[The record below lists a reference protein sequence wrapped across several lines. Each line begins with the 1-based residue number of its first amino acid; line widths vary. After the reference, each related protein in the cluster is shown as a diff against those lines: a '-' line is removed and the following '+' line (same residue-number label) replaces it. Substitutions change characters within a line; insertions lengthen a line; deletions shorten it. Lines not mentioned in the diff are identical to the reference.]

1 MTRNAPASLSGPTGR
16 RDAAADRP
24 IGPLRRA
31 LASVAGQI
39 LILFFIATIA
49 PLVASVQYARD
60 QEVAAEGRA
69 LESAA
74 SAARIAASEV
84 AAAVDSAQQ
93 LSRTLARYPLFWD
106 GTDADRDQILRAL
119 TYPPLNALTY
129 FTPDSQSHGSSNYQ
143 PGTARPSAPDRP
155 FVREAL
161 ATGRL
166 TVVSDPQPSPDNNP
180 TLPLVVPVQPEGAAG
195 PIGYLLAELK
205 LGPLPVVWTEEQ
217 LPVGSSVVLLDGQD
231 GRVLAGR
238 DVGGFNDTILGPYQL
253 ARVGARQPPLYQAGA
268 APRGGKGV
276 RGGFTRGDGQ
286 EFLRGWDE
294 VNRTPWVVAVDLPS
308 APVLGPIRAE
318 RNRRV
323 MLSAI
328 ITAASFLLVFL
339 LWRALATRRQA
350 LMIAAGRWAH
360 GDWAHRAGIRG
371 PDELG
376 ELGVAFDAMAEQLQ
390 ATVQL
395 NESILNSAGEG
406 IFGVDR
412 DGRTTF
418 INPAAAAMLGCNVDE
433 LMGQRLHDVV
443 RPATVRGAAYAWD
456 DSPITATLRDGGVHF
471 VTDEVY
477 HRKDGGAFPV
487 EYVSTPLR
495 NDGTIGGAVVAFKD
509 ITERRALEKMKDE
522 FVSMVSHEL
531 RTPMN
536 GVIGMAGLLLDTRLT
551 ADQREYAETVRRS
564 GEALLAI
571 INDILDFSKIEAGR
585 LDLEIINLD
594 VREVVEDVAG
604 LLAQQAHVKGLEL
617 AAQVQADV
625 PRALRGDP
633 GRLRQILFNLVGNAV
648 KFTRDGEVVVDARV
662 VDKSPESVIAR
673 FEIRDTGI
681 GISADAQARLF
692 QAFTQADSST
702 TRKYGG
708 TGLGLVICKRLV
720 ELMHGEIG
728 VVSEAGRGST
738 FWFTARFEQAPA
750 GAGVP
755 GARPDLRGL
764 RALVVD
770 DNATNRRILQEQLA
784 SCGVVSEGA
793 EDGPRGL
800 ELIVAA
806 AQDGAAYQLA
816 VLDMQMPGMDGLE
829 LARRI
834 KRNPAT
840 AATRLVLLT
849 SLGQGDRQEETDA
862 GIAAALTKPVR
873 QAQLFSVLG
882 QVLAD
887 LDATG
892 SPTEVPALALAPDPV
907 LTAADDGLAVEPAEA
922 AATSRILVVEDS
934 SINQQVA
941 FGMLRRLGYRAD
953 AVANGLEAIEAL
965 ERIHYAAVLMDCQ
978 MPEMDGFEAS
988 VEIRRREGGER
999 HTPIIAMTG
1008 NALEGDRDRCLAAG
1022 MDGYVSK
1029 PVRID
1034 ELQAALECWLRPAAP
1049 VPRAAAPAADGEHA
1063 PVVLDESVLA
1073 ELAPGE
1079 SDVIVE
1085 LIDQFLADAPTR
1097 VHAVRVAFTERDALA
1112 LRQAAHLFKGEAGS
1126 IGARALEAACGR
1138 LEAIGRVGKLAG
1150 DPEALRALEAS
1161 YEATSKALR
1170 SLRDRCA
1177 G

>member
-1 MTRNAPASLSGPTGR
+1 V
-16 RDAAADRP
+16 
-24 IGPLRRA
+24 RRA
-31 LASVAGQI
+31 LSTVAGQI

-69 LESAA
+69 IESAA
-74 SAARIAASEV
+74 SAARIAANEV
-84 AAAVDSAQQ
+84 AAALDSAQQ
-93 LSRTLARYPLFWD
+93 LSRTLARYPLFWQ

-129 FTPDSQSHGSSNYQ
+129 FTADLESHGASNHQ
-143 PGTARPSAPDRP
+143 PGSPRAHVPDQP
-155 FVREAL
+155 FVREAI
-161 ATGRL
+161 ATDRL
-166 TVVSDPQPSPDNNP
+166 SVSGEPQASPDNNP
-180 TLPLVVPVQPEGAAG
+180 VLPLIVPVKADGGDSPQ
-195 PIGYLLAELK
+195 GYLWAELK

-217 LPVGSSVVLLDGQD
+217 LPSGSSVVLLDRRD
-231 GRVLAGR
+231 GHVLQGR
-238 DVGGFNDTILGPYQL
+238 DVGGFNDTILGPERL
-253 ARVGARQPPLYQAGA
+253 AAIGARQPALYSGPSP
-268 APRGGKGV
+268 APRGGKVV
-276 RGGFTRGDGQ
+276 RGGFTRANGQ

-308 APVLGPIRAE
+308 APVLGPIRDE

-323 MLSAI
+323 MLSVI
-328 ITAASFLLVFL
+328 ITTASFTLVFL
-339 LWRALATRRQA
+339 LWRALASRRQA
-350 LMIAAGRWAH
+350 LMAAAGRWAR

-371 PDELG
+371 ADELG

-406 IFGVDR
+406 IFGVNPA
-412 DGRTTF
+412 GRTTF
-418 INPAAAAMLGCNVDE
+418 INPAAAAMLGYSVEE

-443 RPATVRGAAYAWD
+443 RPATQRAAAYAWE

-477 HRKDGGAFPV
+477 HRRDGSSFPV

-495 NDGTIGGAVVAFKD
+495 NDGVIGGAVVAFKD

-536 GVIGMAGLLLDTRLT
+536 GVIGMAGLLLDTRLSS
-551 ADQREYAETVRRS
+551 DQREYAETVRRS

-585 LDLEIINLD
+585 LDLEIIDLD

-604 LLAQQAHVKGLEL
+604 LLAQQAHVKGIEL
-617 AAQVQADV
+617 APQVAPDL

-648 KFTRDGEVVVDARV
+648 KFTHTGEVVVAARIAETTA
-662 VDKSPESVIAR
+662 DSVLVR
-673 FEIRDTGI
+673 FEVRDTGI
-681 GISADAQARLF
+681 GIPPEAQARLF

-720 ELMHGEIG
+720 ELMHGQIG
-728 VVSEAGRGST
+728 VESEPGRGST
-738 FWFTARFEQAPA
+738 FWFTARFEVAPA

-755 GARPDLRGL
+755 GARPDLRGV

-770 DNATNRRILQEQLA
+770 DNATNRRILQEQLV
-784 SCGVVSEGA
+784 SCGIVSQGA
-793 EDGPRGL
+793 EDGAHAL
-800 ELIVAA
+800 ALLAEAA
-806 AQDGAAYQLA
+806 RAGAGPALA
-816 VLDMQMPGMDGLE
+816 ILDMQMPGMDGLE

-834 KRNPAT
+834 KSDPAT
-840 AATRLVLLT
+840 TATRLVLLT
-849 SLGQGDRQEETDA
+849 SLGQGDRQEEAAA

-873 QAQLFSVLG
+873 QAQLFDVLAG
-882 QVLAD
+882 VLAD
-887 LDATG
+887 TDAASRAERIEPLLTLEPMLADAIE
-892 SPTEVPALALAPDPV
+892 SVLPEPT
-907 LTAADDGLAVEPAEA
+907 EA

-941 FGMLRRLGYRAD
+941 LGMLRRLGYRAD
-953 AVANGLEAIEAL
+953 AVANGLEAIDSL

-988 VEIRRREGGER
+988 VEIRRREAGTR
-999 HTPIIAMTG
+999 HTPIVAMTG
-1008 NALEGDRDRCLAAG
+1008 NAMEGDRDRCLAAG
-1022 MDGYVSK
+1022 MEGYISK
-1029 PVRID
+1029 PVRIE
-1034 ELQAALECWLRPAAP
+1034 ELRAALQRWLPAEDGAGQP
-1049 VPRAAAPAADGEHA
+1049 TLAGEPASRAAAPG
-1063 PVVLDESVLA
+1063 VLDEAVLA
-1073 ELAPGE
+1073 DLAPGE
-1079 SDVIVE
+1079 PDVVAE
-1085 LIDQFLADAPTR
+1085 LIDQFLGDAPTR
-1097 VHAVRVAFTERDALA
+1097 VHVVRTAVTQRDAA
-1112 LRQAAHLFKGEAGS
+1112 SLRQAAHLFKGEAGS
-1126 IGARALEAACGR
+1126 IGARELEAACAR
-1138 LEAIGRVGKLAG
+1138 LEALGASGNLSSG
-1150 DPEALRALEAS
+1150 LQALRAFEAA
-1161 YEATSKALR
+1161 YETTKDELLSFRA
-1170 SLRDRCA
+1170 RCA
-1177 G
+1177 T